1 MYVRIN
7 DDLRQKLALKWLTA
21 KNKTKLAK
29 EYSLSYTTII
39 NVLSGQ
45 TKEVRG
51 STYDCIESL
60 ANGAPSHKEQKRR
73 QEQKKLKEQKDHLA
87 ALKEKMG
94 KQTSEPAEQQ
104 SSEPAKQPE
113 PMAQNVD
120 TQIFNKFSSEEL
132 NQVAQ
137 EKAIRQSNSDE
148 VASLRQQLNLL
159 QNTVSQLVTAY
170 QLNKD
175 LTSQLMEQVNHAT
188 KWMNE
193 DTQHSIDN
201 FMKHNET
208 LTNEIKNLN
217 TNFEVLMKRHNTL
230 THDNKDIKEDLK
242 TIDIKLWPSN
252 INKLKT
258 TRVDK

>member
-7 DDLRQKLALKWLTA
+7 DDLRQKLALKWVSA
-21 KNKTKLAK
+21 KNKIKLAK
-29 EYSLSYTTII
+29 EYSLSYSTIA

-45 TKEVRG
+45 TKEVRE
-51 STYDCIESL
+51 STYDCLESL

-73 QEQKKLKEQKDHLA
+73 QEQ
-87 ALKEKMG
+87 
-94 KQTSEPAEQQ
+94 Q
-104 SSEPAKQPE
+104 SSDLTKQPE
-113 PMAQNVD
+113 PMTQNVD
-120 TQIFNKFSSEEL
+120 AQLFNKFSSEEL
-132 NQVAQ
+132 DQVAQ
-137 EKAIRQSNSDE
+137 EKATSQSNFDE
-148 VASLRQQLNLL
+148 FASLHQQLNLL

-170 QLNKD
+170 QINKT

-208 LTNEIKNLN
+208 LTNEVKNLN

-242 TIDIKLWPSN
+242 TIGIKLWPSN

-258 TRVDK
+258 TRIDK

>member
-7 DDLRQKLALKWLTA
+7 DDLRQKLALKWVSA

-29 EYSLSYTTII
+29 EYSLSYNTIV

-45 TKEVRG
+45 TKEVRE
-51 STYDCIESL
+51 STYDCLESL
-60 ANGAPSHKEQKRR
+60 ANGAPSHKEQS
-73 QEQKKLKEQKDHLA
+73 
-87 ALKEKMG
+87 G
-94 KQTSEPAEQQ
+94 EPT
-104 SSEPAKQPE
+104 KQPE
-113 PMAQNVD
+113 QMTQNVD
-120 TQIFNKFSSEEL
+120 AHLFNKFSSEKL
-132 NQVAQ
+132 DQVAP
-137 EKAIRQSNSDE
+137 EKATGQSNSDE

-242 TIDIKLWPSN
+242 TIGIKLWPSN
-252 INKLKT
+252 ISKLKT

>member
-7 DDLRQKLALKWLTA
+7 DDLRQKLALKWVSA

-29 EYSLSYTTII
+29 EYSLSYNTIV

-45 TKEVRG
+45 TKEVRE
-51 STYDCIESL
+51 STYDCLESL
-60 ANGAPSHKEQKRR
+60 ANGAPSHKEQS
-73 QEQKKLKEQKDHLA
+73 
-87 ALKEKMG
+87 G
-94 KQTSEPAEQQ
+94 EPT
-104 SSEPAKQPE
+104 KQPE
-113 PMAQNVD
+113 PMTQNVD
-120 TQIFNKFSSEEL
+120 AHLFNKLSSEKL
-132 NQVAQ
+132 DQVAQ
-137 EKAIRQSNSDE
+137 EKATSQSNSDE
-148 VASLRQQLNLL
+148 VASLHQQLNLL

-242 TIDIKLWPSN
+242 TIGIKLWPSN
-252 INKLKT
+252 VNKLKT

>member
-7 DDLRQKLALKWLTA
+7 DDLRQKLALKWVSA

-29 EYSLSYTTII
+29 EYSLSYSTIV

-45 TKEVRG
+45 AKEVRE
-51 STYDCIESL
+51 STYDCLESL
-60 ANGAPSHKEQKRR
+60 ANGATSHKEQKRR
-73 QEQKKLKEQKDHLA
+73 QEQ
-87 ALKEKMG
+87 
-94 KQTSEPAEQQ
+94 Q
-104 SSEPAKQPE
+104 SNAPTKQPE
-113 PMAQNVD
+113 PMTQNVD
-120 TQIFNKFSSEEL
+120 AQLFNKFSSEEL
-132 NQVAQ
+132 DQVAQ
-137 EKAIRQSNSDE
+137 EKATSQSNSDE
-148 VASLRQQLNLL
+148 FASLRQQLNLL

-170 QLNKD
+170 QLNKA

-242 TIDIKLWPSN
+242 TIGIKLWPSN
-252 INKLKT
+252 ISKLKT

>member
-7 DDLRQKLALKWLTA
+7 DDLRQKLALKWVSA
-21 KNKTKLAK
+21 KNKIKLAK
-29 EYSLSYTTII
+29 EYSLSYNTIA

-45 TKEVRG
+45 TKEVRE
-51 STYDCIESL
+51 STYDCLESL
-60 ANGAPSHKEQKRR
+60 ANGAPSRKEQKRR
-73 QEQKKLKEQKDHLA
+73 QEQ
-87 ALKEKMG
+87 
-94 KQTSEPAEQQ
+94 Q
-104 SSEPAKQPE
+104 SNAPIKQPE
-113 PMAQNVD
+113 PMTQNVD
-120 TQIFNKFSSEEL
+120 AQLFNKFSSEEL
-132 NQVAQ
+132 DQVAQ
-137 EKAIRQSNSDE
+137 EKATSQSNSDE
-148 VASLRQQLNLL
+148 FASLRQQLNLL

-170 QLNKD
+170 QLNKA

-242 TIDIKLWPSN
+242 TIGIKLWPSN
-252 INKLKT
+252 ISKLKT
-258 TRVDK
+258 TRVDKQFIKD

>member
-7 DDLRQKLALKWLTA
+7 DDLRQKLALKWVSA

-29 EYSLSYTTII
+29 EYSLSYNTII

-51 STYDCIESL
+51 STYDCLESL
-60 ANGAPSHKEQKRR
+60 ANGAPSHKEQKRL
-73 QEQKKLKEQKDHLA
+73 QEQRKLKEQ
-87 ALKEKMG
+87 
-94 KQTSEPAEQQ
+94 
-104 SSEPAKQPE
+104 SSEPTKQPE
-113 PMAQNVD
+113 QMIQNVD
-120 TQIFNKFSSEEL
+120 AHLFNKFSSEKL
-132 NQVAQ
+132 DQVAP
-137 EKAIRQSNSDE
+137 EKATGQSNSDE

-159 QNTVSQLVTAY
+159 QSTVSQLVTAY
-170 QLNKD
+170 ELNKD
-175 LTSQLMEQVNHAT
+175 LTSQLMEQINHAT

-242 TIDIKLWPSN
+242 TIGIKLWPSN

>member
-7 DDLRQKLALKWLTA
+7 DDLRQKPALKWLTA

-60 ANGAPSHKEQKRR
+60 ANGAPSHKEQKKR
-73 QEQKKLKEQKDHLA
+73 QEQKKLKEQ
-87 ALKEKMG
+87 
-94 KQTSEPAEQQ
+94 
-104 SSEPAKQPE
+104 SSEPTKQPE
-113 PMAQNVD
+113 QMTQNAD
-120 TQIFNKFSSEEL
+120 AHLFNKFSSENL
-132 NQVAQ
+132 DQVAP
-137 EKAIRQSNSDE
+137 EKDTGQSNSDE

-170 QLNKD
+170 QLNKA

-208 LTNEIKNLN
+208 LTNEVKNLN

-242 TIDIKLWPSN
+242 TIGIKLWPSN

-258 TRVDK
+258 TRIDK

>member
-7 DDLRQKLALKWLTA
+7 DDLRQKLALKWVSA
-21 KNKTKLAK
+21 KNKIKLAK
-29 EYSLSYTTII
+29 EYSLSYNTIA

-45 TKEVRG
+45 TKEVRE
-51 STYDCIESL
+51 STYDCLESL

-73 QEQKKLKEQKDHLA
+73 QEQ
-87 ALKEKMG
+87 
-94 KQTSEPAEQQ
+94 Q
-104 SSEPAKQPE
+104 SSDLTKQPE
-113 PMAQNVD
+113 PMTQNVD
-120 TQIFNKFSSEEL
+120 AQLFNKFSSEGL
-132 NQVAQ
+132 DQVAQ
-137 EKAIRQSNSDE
+137 EKATSQNNSDE

-159 QNTVSQLVTAY
+159 QSTVSQLVTAY

-242 TIDIKLWPSN
+242 TIGIKLWPSN
-252 INKLKT
+252 ISKLKT

>member
-7 DDLRQKLALKWLTA
+7 DDLRQKLALKWVSA

-29 EYSLSYTTII
+29 EYSLSYNTIV

-45 TKEVRG
+45 TKEVRE
-51 STYDCIESL
+51 STYDCLESL
-60 ANGAPSHKEQKRR
+60 ADGATSHKEQKRR
-73 QEQKKLKEQKDHLA
+73 QEQ
-87 ALKEKMG
+87 
-94 KQTSEPAEQQ
+94 Q
-104 SSEPAKQPE
+104 SNAPTKQPE
-113 PMAQNVD
+113 PMTQNVD
-120 TQIFNKFSSEEL
+120 AQLFNKFSSEEL
-132 NQVAQ
+132 DQVAQ
-137 EKAIRQSNSDE
+137 EKATSQSNSDE
-148 VASLRQQLNLL
+148 FASLRQQLNLL

-170 QLNKD
+170 QLNKA

-188 KWMNE
+188 NWMNE

-208 LTNEIKNLN
+208 LTNEIRNLN

-242 TIDIKLWPSN
+242 TIGIKLWPSN
-252 INKLKT
+252 INRLKT

>member
-7 DDLRQKLALKWLTA
+7 DDLRQKLALKWVSA

-45 TKEVRG
+45 TKEVRE

-60 ANGAPSHKEQKRR
+60 VNGAPSHKEQKRR
-73 QEQKKLKEQKDHLA
+73 QEQ
-87 ALKEKMG
+87 
-94 KQTSEPAEQQ
+94 Q
-104 SSEPAKQPE
+104 SSEPTKQPE
-113 PMAQNVD
+113 QMTQNVD
-120 TQIFNKFSSEEL
+120 TQIFNKFSSEQL

-159 QNTVSQLVTAY
+159 QSTVSQLVTAY

-217 TNFEVLMKRHNTL
+217 NNFEVLMKRHNTL

-242 TIDIKLWPSN
+242 TIGIKLWPSN
-252 INKLKT
+252 ISKLKT

>member
-7 DDLRQKLALKWLTA
+7 DDLRQKLALKWVSA
-21 KNKTKLAK
+21 KNKMKLAK

-45 TKEVRG
+45 TKEVRE

-73 QEQKKLKEQKDHLA
+73 QEQ
-87 ALKEKMG
+87 
-94 KQTSEPAEQQ
+94 Q
-104 SSEPAKQPE
+104 SSEPTKQPE
-113 PMAQNVD
+113 QMTQNVD

-170 QLNKD
+170 QLNKI

-242 TIDIKLWPSN
+242 TIGIKLWPSN
-252 INKLKT
+252 VNKLKT

>member
-7 DDLRQKLALKWLTA
+7 NDLRQNLALKWVSA
-21 KNKTKLAK
+21 KNKTQLAK
-29 EYSLSYTTII
+29 EYSLSYNTII
-39 NVLSGQ
+39 NVLSGR

-51 STYDCIESL
+51 STYDCLKSL
-60 ANGAPSHKEQKRR
+60 ANGAPSYKEQKRR
-73 QEQKKLKEQKDHLA
+73 QEQKKLKEQ
-87 ALKEKMG
+87 
-94 KQTSEPAEQQ
+94 
-104 SSEPAKQPE
+104 SSEPTKQPE
-113 PMAQNVD
+113 PMTQNVD
-120 TQIFNKFSSEEL
+120 AHLFNKFSSEKL
-132 NQVAQ
+132 AQVAQ
-137 EKAIRQSNSDE
+137 EKATSQSNSDE

-201 FMKHNET
+201 FMKHNEKVT
-208 LTNEIKNLN
+208 ESLENLN
-217 TNFEVLMKRHNTL
+217 TNFQTLMKRHEHL

-242 TIDIKLWPSN
+242 TIGIKLWPSN

>member
-1 MYVRIN
+1 MHVRIN
-7 DDLRQKLALKWLTA
+7 DDLRQKLALKWVSA
-21 KNKTKLAK
+21 KNKTQLAK
-29 EYSLSYTTII
+29 EYSLSYNTII
-39 NVLSGQ
+39 NVLSDQ

-51 STYDCIESL
+51 STYDCLESL

-73 QEQKKLKEQKDHLA
+73 QEQKKLKEQKDRLA
-87 ALKEKMG
+87 AFKEKME
-94 KQTSEPAEQQ
+94 KQTSEPT
-104 SSEPAKQPE
+104 KQPE
-113 PMAQNVD
+113 PMTQNVD
-120 TQIFNKFSSEEL
+120 AQLFNKFSSEEL
-132 NQVAQ
+132 DQVAQ
-137 EKAIRQSNSDE
+137 EKATSQNNSDE

-159 QNTVSQLVTAY
+159 QSTVSQLVTAY

-175 LTSQLMEQVNHAT
+175 LTSQLMEQINHAT

-242 TIDIKLWPSN
+242 TIGIKLWPSN

>member
-7 DDLRQKLALKWLTA
+7 DDLRQKLALKWVSA

-45 TKEVRG
+45 TKEARE
-51 STYDCIESL
+51 STYDCLESL
-60 ANGAPSHKEQKRR
+60 ANGAPSHKEQSGEPTK
-73 QEQKKLKEQKDHLA
+73 QPDPMTQNVGAHLFNKL
-87 ALKEKMG
+87 
-94 KQTSEPAEQQ
+94 
-104 SSEPAKQPE
+104 SSEKL
-113 PMAQNVD
+113 D
-120 TQIFNKFSSEEL
+120 
-132 NQVAQ
+132 QVAQ
-137 EKAIRQSNSDE
+137 EKATSQSNSDE
-148 VASLRQQLNLL
+148 VASLHQQLNLL
-159 QNTVSQLVTAY
+159 QSTVSQLVTAY

-242 TIDIKLWPSN
+242 TIGIRLWPSN
-252 INKLKT
+252 ISKLKT